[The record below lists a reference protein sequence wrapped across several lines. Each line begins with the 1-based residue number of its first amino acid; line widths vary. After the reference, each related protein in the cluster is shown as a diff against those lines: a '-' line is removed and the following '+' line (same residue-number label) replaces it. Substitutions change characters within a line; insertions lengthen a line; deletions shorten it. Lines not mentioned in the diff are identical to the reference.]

1 MIHFLQ
7 SQGFLLQKY
16 LVHLWLESSL
26 APPFVG
32 LKAFVVDL
40 SFPSWHIPSAL
51 MATGRWNW
59 QKRGLLS
66 QSNPVLNL
74 QAACFSCFSK
84 PSWNGITYTSLGP
97 PFPFIY
103 AIWAQRASPT
113 LCMIS
118 FCGHF
123 LHVCFD
129 TYVTYAYVCPF
140 YPCIRIH
147 LGRLVN
153 SNHGTTLQALV
164 LDYAT

>member
-59 QKRGLLS
+59 QKRDLLS

-113 LCMIS
+113 LCMI
-118 FCGHF
+118 
-123 LHVCFD
+123 
-129 TYVTYAYVCPF
+129 
-140 YPCIRIH
+140 
-147 LGRLVN
+147 
-153 SNHGTTLQALV
+153 ALV
-164 LDYAT
+164 STATFCMFALTPMSHMPMSVLSTRASAYTLTCF

>member
-59 QKRGLLS
+59 RKRGLLS
-66 QSNPVLNL
+66 QSIYSNP
-74 QAACFSCFSK
+74 ACFSCFSK

-97 PFPFIY
+97 PAHSSMRSEHNVHPLLFVWLVSAGTFCMFALTPMSPMPMSVLST
-103 AIWAQRASPT
+103 RASAYT
-113 LCMIS
+113 LTG
-118 FCGHF
+118 F
-123 LHVCFD
+123 
-129 TYVTYAYVCPF
+129 
-140 YPCIRIH
+140 
-147 LGRLVN
+147 
-153 SNHGTTLQALV
+153 
-164 LDYAT
+164 